1 MVKASSSKE
10 FSSQRKSH
18 ELKTTFKVFKN
29 TKITIIIMYIYVNTI
44 SQRAGWPNI
53 DHPWPARDR
62 SCPRVAHTRETLET
76 LEILETLEQSRNTRC
91 RGTIGSYNTRWRT
104 ELLMERTIG
113 TICLRGNEW
122 SSWIRSWRSFYRFIF
137 KPFPLY
143 DCSQAF
149 KDSSFLEKGCDIVTS
164 GSSAGKP
171 IVQSPHSTEKVEANW
186 NISISPKTSA
196 LIWRCPCH
204 CIGCSFEN
212 TKRLLGSR
220 SRCLISNDLKQIGHK
235 IKDTPTD
242 SKHPTPAAVW

>member
-10 FSSQRKSH
+10 FSSQRKPH
-18 ELKTTFKVFKN
+18 ELKTTFVVVFKN
-29 TKITIIIMYIYVNTI
+29 TTITIIIMYIYVNTI

-76 LEILETLEQSRNTRC
+76 LEILETLEQSRNTRR

-122 SSWIRSWRSFYRFIF
+122 SSWIWSWRSFYRFIF

-149 KDSSFLEKGCDIVTS
+149 KDSSFLEKGCHIVTS
-164 GSSAGKP
+164 GSSAGNP
-171 IVQSPHSTEKVEANW
+171 IVQSPHSTEKSGSKLKYFNLSQD
-186 NISISPKTSA
+186 ISSNLKVPLS
-196 LIWRCPCH
+196 LHWL
-204 CIGCSFEN
+204 SY
-212 TKRLLGSR
+212 LLFR
-220 SRCLISNDLKQIGHK
+220 
-235 IKDTPTD
+235 
-242 SKHPTPAAVW
+242 KH